1 MVRKHVIS
9 FKHALDGVIHAF
21 KTQPNFKVHIVLSL
35 IVIYMG
41 SLLNISLIEWI
52 IIVMTITLGLVI
64 ELINTSIEAVVD
76 LATDKWHHFAKI
88 AKDVSAG
95 AMLVYATGS
104 VIIAC
109 LIFLPKII

>member
-21 KTQPNFKVHIVLSL
+21 KSQPNFKVHVVLSVL
-35 IVIYMG
+35 AIYLG
-41 SLLNISLIEWI
+41 SILNISLTEWVM
-52 IIVMTITLGLVI
+52 IVMTIVMGLVI

-109 LIFLPKII
+109 LIFLPKIL